1 MNTKQLKEHS
11 SNNNCYYFYVENLLI
26 EDNKE
31 FEYFAEELTKS
42 IKAAAQ
48 NEGVAKGY

>member
-11 SNNNCYYFYVENLLI
+11 SNNNCY
-26 EDNKE
+26 KE